1 MNLQGFTEFSL
12 GRGSAANKESLNV
25 KYTLA
30 LVLLSAL
37 PLVACG
43 GGSDEQQS
51 AANNQLEAADNVMWN
66 DLADISLKNQASIAP
81 PPAADAESEGETEQ
95 SPSSK
100 AQPAPAERPR
110 PAPTARDPSPA
121 PEAKPAPA
129 PAADPPAQPQES
141 CAPEHRAAGHC

>member
-1 MNLQGFTEFSL
+1 MNLQGFTEFRL

-51 AANNQLEAADNVMWN
+51 AANNQLEAADNVLWN
-66 DLADISLKNQASIAP
+66 DLADISLENPAGIAP
-81 PPAADAESEGETEQ
+81 PPAAGADTESEAEQ
-95 SPSSK
+95 RPSSK
-100 AQPAPAERPR
+100 AESAPAERPR

-121 PEAKPAPA
+121 PEAKPAPG
-129 PAADPPAQPQES
+129 PAAEPSAQPQET

>member
-1 MNLQGFTEFSL
+1 MNLQGFTEFRL

-66 DLADISLKNQASIAP
+66 DLADISLKNQAS
-81 PPAADAESEGETEQ
+81 
-95 SPSSK
+95 
-100 AQPAPAERPR
+100 

-121 PEAKPAPA
+121 PEAKPALA
-129 PAADPPAQPQES
+129 PAADPSAQPQET

>member
-1 MNLQGFTEFSL
+1 MNFQGLTEFSL
-12 GRGSAANKESLNV
+12 GRGLGRQQESSKV

-51 AANNQLEAADNVMWN
+51 AANNQLEAADNVLWN
-66 DLADISLKNQASIAP
+66 DLADISLENPAGIAP
-81 PPAADAESEGETEQ
+81 PPAAGADTESEAEQ
-95 SPSSK
+95 RPSSK
-100 AQPAPAERPR
+100 AESAPAERPR

-121 PEAKPAPA
+121 PEAKPAPG
-129 PAADPPAQPQES
+129 PAAEPSAQPQET

>member
-1 MNLQGFTEFSL
+1 MNLQGFTEFRL

-51 AANNQLEAADNVMWN
+51 AANNQLEAADNVLWN
-66 DLADISLKNQASIAP
+66 DLADISLENQAGIAP
-81 PPAADAESEGETEQ
+81 PPAAGADGSRPESGSGSQAGTG
-95 SPSSK
+95 SGG
-100 AQPAPAERPR
+100 R
-110 PAPTARDPSPA
+110 PARS
-121 PEAKPAPA
+121 
-129 PAADPPAQPQES
+129 
-141 CAPEHRAAGHC
+141 AAGELCA